1 MTLYTF
7 FINTISIQCVL
18 QFKLKLL
25 YLKKKTNNKFIKN
38 NKQKSWTLVLKV
50 PTLFPKIRKK
60 YFILIVIK
68 GKNYPSKTDV
78 KK

>member
-1 MTLYTF
+1 MYTF
-7 FINTISIQCVL
+7 FIKTISIHCVL
-18 QFKLKLL
+18 QFKLKLF
-25 YLKKKTNNKFIKN
+25 KKKILNSLKTTKKP
-38 NKQKSWTLVLKV
+38 WTLKLKV
-50 PTLFPKIRKK
+50 PTTFPKIKK

>member
-18 QFKLKLL
+18 QFKLKLP
-25 YLKKKTNNKFIKN
+25 YLKKNQLIITSLKTIK
-38 NKQKSWTLVLKV
+38 KKPWTLKLKV
-50 PTLFPKIRKK
+50 PTTFPKIKK

-68 GKNYPSKTDV
+68 GKNHPSKTDV